1 MYLIIVF
8 VGFLLGVV
16 NLVAW
21 WVLFNRN
28 GMSGWWLFVP
38 IVGMVKCC
46 RAAEISGLWAIWIL
60 WMTGVSYG
68 LNYYYTNAA
77 ASQTIDNQI
86 GAAFGSS
93 RHYVTASVSPLS
105 YLLILLAGIA
115 ATAPLMIGLSRS
127 QSRSKGFTVG
137 AVVFPYIATPV
148 IAFSE

>member
-1 MYLIIVF
+1 MGLIIVF

-21 WVLFNRN
+21 WVLFNRT

-38 IVGMVKCC
+38 VVGIVKCC
-46 RAAEISGLWAIWIL
+46 RTAEISGLWAIWVL
-60 WMTGVSYG
+60 WLTCVSYG
-68 LNYYYTNAA
+68 INYYYTNAA
-77 ASQTIDNQI
+77 YQQTIGNQL
-86 GAAFGSS
+86 GAAFAGS

-105 YLLILLAGIA
+105 YLLILLAGVA

-127 QSRSKGFTVG
+127 QSRSTGFTAG
-137 AVVFPYIATPV
+137 AVVFPLIATPI